1 MLLKETNDMNDNN
14 DMFSPQ
20 TQPTQ
25 SLNELEL
32 HVAQEQHM
40 YLCKPFIPVCEPI
53 INLSQA
59 KTKVMHIDY

>member
-1 MLLKETNDMNDNN
+1 MQRLLKETNDMNDNN

-25 SLNELEL
+25 SFNELEL

-40 YLCKPFIPVCEPI
+40 HQFITSK
-53 INLSQA
+53 NQSYA
-59 KTKVMHIDY
+59 Y

>member
-32 HVAQEQHM
+32 HVAQAQHM
-40 YLCKPFIPVCEPI
+40 HQKPKLCILI
-53 INLSQA
+53 IRRIEII
-59 KTKVMHIDY
+59 H